1 MTKGSFP
8 AWGLGPWGS
17 LQNNGGALFNFSGV
31 SNVVFAL
38 GRNGPA
44 GVQLLGTAFALNKP
58 GLFATASHVAGT
70 EGQGLVL
77 AFKRLSEI
85 HDYQDTGDTSLHLF
99 PVEIAALDPFHD
111 LAVLKATDVQIQ
123 SNISIGGADDVP
135 VGSAVVSFGY
145 PHADHGRMVLTQQ
158 DAEIGARVLIASG
171 GIKAK
176 HLVLNNQ
183 ARPGQSGS
191 PIFRRSD
198 GRLVGVLV
206 GSYAPGG
213 GGGISLGGIDPH
225 TLHQTTHA
233 VSSEYLSKMY

>member
-1 MTKGSFP
+1 MGTLYNQQWH
-8 AWGLGPWGS
+8 AYLWR
-17 LQNNGGALFNFSGV
+17 QQLFNFSAV
-31 SNVVFAL
+31 SNLVFAL
-38 GRNGPA
+38 GRNGPG

-58 GLFATASHVAGT
+58 GVFATASHVAGT
-70 EGQGLVL
+70 DGQNLVL
-77 AFKRLSEI
+77 AFRPLASL
-85 HDYQDTGDTSLHLF
+85 HDYQDTGDTSIQSF
-99 PVEIAALDPFHD
+99 PVQIHALDPFHD
-111 LAVLKATDVQIQ
+111 LAVLKADVDAT
-123 SNISIGGADDVP
+123 SNVVVGGADDAP
-135 VGSAVVSFGY
+135 VGTQVASFGF

-176 HLVLNNQ
+176 HLVLNTQ

-191 PIFRRSD
+191 PIFRKTD

-213 GGGISLGGIDPH
+213 GGGISLGGVDPH

-233 VSSEYLSKMY
+233 VSAEYLSKMY